1 MRLRLDFVADGIINN
16 PTRDIVAK
24 NGLEHFRAAKIEKGL
39 KKSEVNAVRKFI
51 GALIG
56 FIMSEDEESKKVAL
70 EEMREIRKAL
80 PSNPVDIDAKPCT
93 K

>member
-1 MRLRLDFVADGIINN
+1 MGLRLDFVADGIISNS
-16 PTRDIVAK
+16 TKDSVVR

-39 KKSEVNAVRKFI
+39 KKSEVNAIRKFI

-56 FIMSEDEESKKVAL
+56 FIMSEDEDSKKTAL

-80 PSNPVDIDAKPCT
+80 PNVPVNT